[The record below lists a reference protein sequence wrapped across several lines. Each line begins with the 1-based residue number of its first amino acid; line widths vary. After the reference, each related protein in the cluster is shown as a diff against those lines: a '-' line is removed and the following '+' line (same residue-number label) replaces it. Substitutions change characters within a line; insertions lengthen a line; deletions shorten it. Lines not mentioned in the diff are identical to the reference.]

1 MPTDRDYEEIL
12 RDHQPRSPIIPKR
25 RDVSRSASADGSTA
39 GNLTIDTIKVRT
51 MKANNSAGVIS
62 RIKKINPPMSRI
74 NILAKRVSQPQKG
87 TQSSLSRSPG
97 GRISPSPKNQ
107 AKTTVPTTTRSP
119 RNQVPIKSIE
129 DQQKVA
135 IMKSK
140 GFRMDEIG
148 QKGDSQEFSDYN
160 HVGQQ
165 KVKISL
171 VKVWYDSEGIAG
183 IYAEYLTNTGERIKG
198 IENIL
203 DKSGYKSAE
212 FVATDGDYLGSI
224 SGYVNREDSSIESL
238 TFVSAEGVTTSVGKA
253 KRNSKAFKFDIN
265 DFEFPSMIYGCVK
278 GKKRIFFIERN

>member
-1 MPTDRDYEEIL
+1 MPTGRDYEEIL

-25 RDVSRSASADGSTA
+25 REVSRSASADGSTA
-39 GNLTIDTIKVRT
+39 GNLTVDTIKVRS
-51 MKANNSAGVIS
+51 MKANYPAGIMP
-62 RIKKINPPMSRI
+62 RIKKLNPPMSRI
-74 NILAKRVSQPQKG
+74 NILAKRTSQPLD
-87 TQSSLSRSPG
+87 SLSRSPG

-107 AKTTVPTTTRSP
+107 SKTTVPTTTRSP
-119 RNQVPIKSIE
+119 RNQVPVKSVE

-148 QKGDSQEFSDYN
+148 HKGEKENQEFSDYN

-183 IYAEYLTNTGERIKG
+183 IYAEYLTKSGERIKG
-198 IENIL
+198 VENIL
-203 DKSGYKSAE
+203 DKTGYKTAE

-224 SGYVNREDSSIESL
+224 SGFINREENCIESL
-238 TFVSAEGVTTSVGKA
+238 TFVSAEGVTTSVGKS

-278 GKKRIFFIERN
+278 GNGLGI